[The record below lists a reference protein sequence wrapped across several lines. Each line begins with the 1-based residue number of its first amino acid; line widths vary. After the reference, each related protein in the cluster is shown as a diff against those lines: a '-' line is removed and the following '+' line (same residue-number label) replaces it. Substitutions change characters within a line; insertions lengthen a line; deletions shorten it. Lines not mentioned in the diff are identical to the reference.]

1 MNDTTNSFPRFQ
13 LELPRWLTDYLGQL
27 PTTFPT
33 PEARMDLVTTLSQL
47 NIAES
52 TGGPFGAGV
61 FRTDTYELVAPGL
74 NLVMTSRSSI
84 AHAEIVAIMMAQ
96 QTLGIPDLGAVGLPP
111 HELVTSCEPCTM
123 CLGAICWSGVR
134 HLICGARGSD
144 AEAIGF
150 DEGPKPNNW
159 ATALEQRGIAV
170 TVDIGRPKATQVL
183 QNYVEQGGE
192 VYNSKQGSIGTHR

>member
-1 MNDTTNSFPRFQ
+1 MKSIPSTFPQFHLAWPAWIADF
-13 LELPRWLTDYLGQL
+13 LEQQ

-33 PEARMDLVTTLSQL
+33 PESRMDLVTTLSKL
-47 NIAES
+47 NIEQG

-61 FRTDTYELVAPGL
+61 FRTDTYELVAPGV
-74 NLVMTSRSSI
+74 NLVMISRSSI

-96 QTLGIPDLGAVGLPP
+96 QTLGAYDLGAVGLPP

-150 DEGPKPNNW
+150 DEGPKPGNW
-159 ATALEQRGIAV
+159 VTELEQRGITV
-170 TVDIGRPKATQVL
+170 TTDVGRLNATQVL
-183 QNYVEQGGE
+183 KNYVEQGGE
-192 VYNSKQGSIGTHR
+192 VYNSRQGSLETPR